1 MPEENV
7 DPIKK
12 VQVPTG
18 LYKHCGGCKALL
30 LTKEL
35 DANVQVC
42 PHCGHHHRI
51 NAWERLCLL
60 LDDEPQLR
68 DQELHSADPLEFSD
82 TQAYVDRVAR
92 YKKKTGRQDA
102 YLAASGTLGGHAV

>member
-1 MPEENV
+1 MAEEI
-7 DPIKK
+7 DAAKK

-18 LYKHCGGCKALL
+18 LYRHCDGCKALL

-51 NAWERLCLL
+51 SRHNTPA
-60 LDDEPQLR
+60 PGGMA
-68 DQELHSADPLEFSD
+68 SIIYITA
-82 TQAYVDRVAR
+82 A
-92 YKKKTGRQDA
+92 
-102 YLAASGTLGGHAV
+102 LAL